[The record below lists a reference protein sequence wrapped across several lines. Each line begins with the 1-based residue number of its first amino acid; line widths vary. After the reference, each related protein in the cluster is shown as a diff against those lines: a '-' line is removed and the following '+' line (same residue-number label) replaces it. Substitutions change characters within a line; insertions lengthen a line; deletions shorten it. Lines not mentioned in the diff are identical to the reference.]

1 MIRKPRPNRQGP
13 NGHRPR
19 GHANGHANPR
29 PYNGGNGRSIGRSSG
44 NPKQAMERYLALAR
58 EALTLGD
65 RVTAEGYFQHAEH
78 YYRVMTEDTD
88 NG

>member
-1 MIRKPRPNRQGP
+1 
-13 NGHRPR
+13 
-19 GHANGHANPR
+19 
-29 PYNGGNGRSIGRSSG
+29 
-44 NPKQAMERYLALAR
+44 MERYLALAR

-88 NG
+88 HG